1 MTQITQ
7 DQIKQMLDV
16 ALLQPIAT
24 PAQIEALARVVRDE
38 GFGQICVNGWHVA
51 RAAAIV
57 KEPPARPVA
66 SSVWSPRVVACVS
79 FPMGAVKTA
88 IKVCETEQAVADGA
102 DEIDMVLNL
111 GAFLGG
117 ERHYAEDDVRAVV
130 AAATGRPVKVII
142 ETPFLTTEQ
151 KAEAA
156 LLVRDA
162 GAAFVKTCTG
172 FSPDPV
178 ALYEDIRLIRQT
190 VGSEMGIKAS
200 GRVGTYFRFTAML
213 EAGATR
219 VGLVLEQARE
229 ILHGWEQGLSHAIRQ
244 A

>member
-1 MTQITQ
+1 VDITQ
-7 DQIKQMLDV
+7 ENIKKILDV

-38 GFGQICVNGWHVA
+38 GYGQICVNTWHVS
-51 RAAAIV
+51 RVAAILRDL
-57 KEPPARPVA
+57 PAK
-66 SSVWSPRVVACVS
+66 VVACVS

-88 IKVCETEQAVADGA
+88 MKVNETEQAVADGA

-117 ERHYAEDDVRAVV
+117 ERRYAEEDVRAVV
-130 AAATGRPVKVII
+130 AAAAGRPVKVII
-142 ETPFLTTEQ
+142 ETPFLTAGQ
-151 KAEAA
+151 KADAA
-156 LLVRDA
+156 QLVQVA

-178 ALYEDIRLIRQT
+178 ALFEDIRLIRQT
-190 VGSEMGIKAS
+190 VGPEMGIKAS
-200 GRVGTYFRFTAML
+200 GRVGNYFRLQSLL

-219 VGLVLEQARE
+219 FGLVLEQAHE
-229 ILHGWEQGLSHAIRQ
+229 ILRGCEAAGLTANPEV
-244 A
+244 